1 MSSTTK
7 NTTKS
12 TITPFLVKLGK
23 MGVENGKLYIQM
35 KKDKKLLKKNQ
46 KKAYNALL
54 KETQKLEKE
63 AEKNKKMAIKV
74 LPGVL
79 KKHSKNIK
87 DKQKAEKLKKKAI
100 KVINVVLKKRSKNID
115 GKGVQNAKNKVA
127 STKKKVVSI
136 VEPVV
141 EQPPAVVKPV
151 VELSVVES
159 PVVEQPPAVVKP
171 VVELSVVESPVVE
184 QPPVIEQPATV
195 TDKYPRMTNTV
206 GTANKFWEIVV
217 NGTETCVTYG
227 KVGTEGKSSKPKDHG
242 FDSKAH
248 AFAVKQVEIKSK
260 GGYIAT
266 QDQ

>member
-1 MSSTTK
+1 
-7 NTTKS
+7 
-12 TITPFLVKLGK
+12 
-23 MGVENGKLYIQM
+23 MGVENGKLYVQL
-35 KKDKKLLKKNQ
+35 KKDKKLLKKIQ
-46 KKAYNALL
+46 QKAYNALL

-63 AEKNKKMAIKV
+63 AEKNTKMARKV

-87 DKQKAEKLKKKAI
+87 DKQKVEKLKKKAI
-100 KVINVVLKKRSKNID
+100 KVINVVLKKHSKNID
-115 GKGVQNAKNKVA
+115 GQGAKKKVQNA
-127 STKKKVVSI
+127 KKKVVSI
-136 VEPVV
+136 VEPQVV
-141 EQPPAVVKPV
+141 EQLPA
-151 VELSVVES
+151 
-159 PVVEQPPAVVKP
+159 
-171 VVELSVVESPVVE
+171 
-184 QPPVIEQPATV
+184 VIEQPAKPV

-227 KVGTEGKSSKPKDHG
+227 KVGTEGKSSKAKDHG
-242 FDSKAH
+242 FDNKAH